1 MNLNKYLESEGHL
14 TVSELRTLIGAK
26 SDAQIRQWQHGYADR
41 RPGPE
46 NCLSIERATN
56 GEVTR
61 QDLRPDDYWLIWPD
75 LPAPKQAIAPA
86 TTTPEATETV
96 ADDAVVVAVL
106 VAPIKPSVTTSAVQ
120 PRSGAR
126 RTGTPSPYNHS
137 DIDRRDD
144 LPGRR
149 EFNGGADK
157 KPGGV

>member
-1 MNLNKYLESEGHL
+1 MNLRQFLDGLPRGGISEFATQSGVTPVYLSQL
-14 TVSELRTLIGAK
+14 A
-26 SDAQIRQWQHGYADR
+26 ARQDGR
-41 RPGPE
+41 EPSPGL
-46 NCLSIERATN
+46 CVTIERATA
-56 GEVTR
+56 GKVTR

-75 LPAPKQAIAPA
+75 LPAPKQEEAPANIAPA
-86 TTTPEATETV
+86 AIEPIA
-96 ADDAVVVAVL
+96 ADAVVVAVL
-106 VAPIKPSVTTSAVQ
+106 VAPVKPAVTTGAVQ

-157 KPGGV
+157 AKGV